1 MHNLRSIDLVNK
13 VCASAVAIL
22 LLVSPFTAHGQS
34 RGVYPLGMS
43 STNSGITP
51 ASGFTYSNQLLFYY
65 RNESKD
71 QNGVT
76 KPVTGSNAVLMD
88 MNSII
93 WVSKRT
99 VLGGANYS
107 ALATLP
113 FAKNDLTS
121 DINGN
126 ISGGGGF
133 ADSYYVPFILGW
145 NKERVS
151 VRLLYGF
158 LAPTGRYASDASNNV
173 GSGYWTHAISSGQT
187 FSLTHSKNWAIS
199 TFEMYE
205 FHTTQEGHA
214 NSPRPDLR
222 PRLFPGPKP
231 HLPKLSSSSPARRH
245 RLRGP
250 TDHRPLRP
258 RHYTRPR
265 RRPLRH
271 QLHRCRLT
279 SLLSKSETEPRNEVL
294 RRIRRSLDLPGL
306 LAPVHRR
313 LQLLTRCG
321 GSDVSF

>member
-1 MHNLRSIDLVNK
+1 MRTLRSAD
-13 VCASAVAIL
+13 CASKVRMEVLAIML
-22 LLVSPFTAHGQS
+22 LMFSLPAQAQS

-51 ASGFTYSNQLLFYY
+51 GPGFSYSNQLLFYY

-71 QNGVT
+71 EHGVT

-93 WVSKRT
+93 WVSTRT
-99 VLGGANYS
+99 LLGGAHYS
-107 ALATLP
+107 AIATLP

-158 LAPTGRYASDASNNV
+158 LAPTGRYASDGSNNV
-173 GSGYWTHAISSGQT
+173 GSGYWTNAISSGQT
-187 FSLTHSKNWAIS
+187 FSLTRSKTWALS

-205 FHTTQEGHA
+205 FHTPQEDTQTHPGQTFDLDYSLVRNFTFPKPALRLQVGATGYEARQTTAHFGPA
-214 NSPRPDLR
+214 ITPALAADRYAINSIGVASQVTFPT
-222 PRLFPGPKP
+222 PRLTLGMKFFEEFADRSTFQG
-231 HLPKLSSSSPARRH
+231 
-245 RLRGP
+245 
-250 TDHRPLRP
+250 
-258 RHYTRPR
+258 Y
-265 RRPLRH
+265 
-271 QLHRCRLT
+271 
-279 SLLSKSETEPRNEVL
+279 SLQFTGVVN
-294 RRIRRSLDLPGL
+294 
-306 LAPVHRR
+306 
-313 LQLLTRCG
+313 
-321 GSDVSF
+321 F

>member
-1 MHNLRSIDLVNK
+1 MQTLRSTD
-13 VCASAVAIL
+13 CASKVRMGVLAIL
-22 LLVSPFTAHGQS
+22 LLMSPLSVQAQS

-51 ASGFTYSNQLLFYY
+51 PPGFSYSNQLLFYY

-71 QNGVT
+71 EHGVT

-93 WVSKRT
+93 WVSTRT
-99 VLGGANYS
+99 LLGGAHYS

-121 DINGN
+121 DISGN
-126 ISGGGGF
+126 ISGGDGF

-151 VRLLYGF
+151 IRLLYGF

-187 FSLTHSKNWAIS
+187 FSLTRDKAWAIS

-205 FHTTQEGHA
+205 FHTTQEGTRTH
-214 NSPRPDLR
+214 
-222 PRLFPGPKP
+222 PGQTFSLDYSLVRNLTFPKP
-231 HLPKLSSSSPARRH
+231 ALRLQVGATGYEARQTTAHSGPAITPALAADRYAINAIGLATQITFPAPKLTLGMKFFEEFADRSTFQ
-245 RLRGP
+245 G
-250 TDHRPLRP
+250 
-258 RHYTRPR
+258 Y
-265 RRPLRH
+265 
-271 QLHRCRLT
+271 
-279 SLLSKSETEPRNEVL
+279 SLQFTGVVN
-294 RRIRRSLDLPGL
+294 
-306 LAPVHRR
+306 
-313 LQLLTRCG
+313 
-321 GSDVSF
+321 F

>member
-1 MHNLRSIDLVNK
+1 MHTLRSADFANK
-13 VCASAVAIL
+13 VCMRALTIL
-22 LLVSPFTAHGQS
+22 LLVSSFSAQAQS
-34 RGVYPLGMS
+34 RGVYPLGMT

-51 ASGFTYSNQLLFYY
+51 ASGFTYSNQLLFYN

-71 QNGVT
+71 QNGDT
-76 KPVTGSNAVLMD
+76 KPVTGSNAVVMD

-93 WVSKRT
+93 WVSKRK

-121 DINGN
+121 NINGN

-187 FSLTHSKNWAIS
+187 FSLTRTKTWALS

-205 FHTTQEGHA
+205 FHTTQEGTQTHPGQTFDLDYSLVRNLTFS
-214 NSPRPDLR
+214 NSP
-222 PRLFPGPKP
+222 
-231 HLPKLSSSSPARRH
+231 
-245 RLRGP
+245 
-250 TDHRPLRP
+250 
-258 RHYTRPR
+258 
-265 RRPLRH
+265 
-271 QLHRCRLT
+271 
-279 SLLSKSETEPRNEVL
+279 
-294 RRIRRSLDLPGL
+294 I
-306 LAPVHRR
+306 R
-313 LQLLTRCG
+313 LQLGVTGYEARQTTAHSGPAITPTLAADRYAINSIGAASQATFPKQRLNLG
-321 GSDVSF
+321 MKFFEEFADRSTFQGYSLQFTGVFNF

>member
-1 MHNLRSIDLVNK
+1 MHTLRSIDFANK

-22 LLVSPFTAHGQS
+22 LLVSPFPVQAQS

-51 ASGFTYSNQLLFYY
+51 ASGFTYSNQLLLYY

-71 QNGVT
+71 EHGVT

-187 FSLTHSKNWAIS
+187 FSLTHSKTWALS

-205 FHTTQEGHA
+205 FHTTQEGTQTHPGQTFDLDYSLVR
-214 NSPRPDLR
+214 NLTFPDS
-222 PRLFPGPKP
+222 RL
-231 HLPKLSSSSPARRH
+231 
-245 RLRGP
+245 
-250 TDHRPLRP
+250 
-258 RHYTRPR
+258 
-265 RRPLRH
+265 
-271 QLHRCRLT
+271 
-279 SLLSKSETEPRNEVL
+279 
-294 RRIRRSLDLPGL
+294 
-306 LAPVHRR
+306 R
-313 LQLLTRCG
+313 LQLGVTGYEARQTTAHSGPAITPSLAADRYAINSIGVASQVTFPNQRLNIG
-321 GSDVSF
+321 MKFFEEFADRSTFQGYSLQFIGVFNF